1 MKNKYLITYTT
12 TDNQT
17 LQAVVLSS
25 LVTFEDLADSFAK
38 FGAITD
44 VACIDKNSLTIPVI
58 VL

>member
-1 MKNKYLITYTT
+1 MKNKYLVTYTT
-12 TDNQT
+12 NNQT
-17 LQAVVLSS
+17 LQAVVLST
-25 LVTFEDLADSFAK
+25 LTTFEDLADRFSK